1 MLANAI
7 SLSEKQDFIG
17 NGMWK
22 EKNYLT
28 KQTSKPK
35 GTKLES
41 LCQSGKLVVE
51 VVRGLRLPRRQKSQ
65 PQFAQEGCSG
75 EGGTCARLCPSR
87 TELQRLRWKERANQ
101 TDQCR
106 DREAREPDTWVLQ
119 KAFPKCLL
127 WTRPWDGCWI
137 VTGVRQRPCPSLL
150 KVNFSGEGDRATDTN
165 VIGAVMGEALGA
177 KGVQSRHWSSPRVGG
192 SRGGEDKWGAFNQ
205 KLQNKQWMFMER
217 LWYAR
222 PCTEGLICSLHQRH
236 LSGGVGR

>member
-1 MLANAI
+1 MSANAI

-41 LCQSGKLVVE
+41 LCESGKLVVE

-65 PQFAQEGCSG
+65 PQFAQEGYSG
-75 EGGTCARLCPSR
+75 EGGTCARLCPTR

-106 DREAREPDTWVLQ
+106 DREAREPHTWVLQ

-127 WTRPWDGCWI
+127 
-137 VTGVRQRPCPSLL
+137 
-150 KVNFSGEGDRATDTN
+150 
-165 VIGAVMGEALGA
+165 
-177 KGVQSRHWSSPRVGG
+177 
-192 SRGGEDKWGAFNQ
+192 
-205 KLQNKQWMFMER
+205 
-217 LWYAR
+217 
-222 PCTEGLICSLHQRH
+222 
-236 LSGGVGR
+236 